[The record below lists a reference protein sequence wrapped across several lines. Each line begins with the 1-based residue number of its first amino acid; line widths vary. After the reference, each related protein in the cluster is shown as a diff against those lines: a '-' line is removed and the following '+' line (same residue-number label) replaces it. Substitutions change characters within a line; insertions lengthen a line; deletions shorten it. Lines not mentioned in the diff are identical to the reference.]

1 MSTTYAIGNIQHS
14 LQALKEVIPPEK
26 WSETPLPVI
35 AAPGWWLDEV
45 RKDMGL
51 ADGTIA
57 EIHGCAV
64 TQVDALTEPKLIDH
78 DGKTYSILPQWQ
90 RAKAED
96 TEGGEAA

>member
-1 MSTTYAIGNIQHS
+1 MSTTYSIGNIQHS
-14 LQALKEVIPPEK
+14 LQALKEMIPPEK

-35 AAPGWWLDEV
+35 AAPGWGLDEV
-45 RKDMGL
+45 RKHMGL

-64 TQVDALTEPKLIDH
+64 TQVDALTEPKLIDWN
-78 DGKTYSILPQWQ
+78 GKTYSILPQWQ

>member
-14 LQALKEVIPPEK
+14 LQALKEMIPPEK

-45 RKDMGL
+45 RKDMSL

-64 TQVDALTEPKLIDH
+64 TQVDALTEPKLIDWN
-78 DGKTYSILPQWQ
+78 GKTYSILPQWQ

-96 TEGGEAA
+96 TEGGEA

>member
-1 MSTTYAIGNIQHS
+1 MSTTHAIANVQHS
-14 LQALKEVIPPEK
+14 LMTLKEMIPPEK

-35 AAPGWWLDEV
+35 AAPAWWLDEV

-96 TEGGEAA
+96 TEGGAV